1 MVEIKID
8 SENKAPMLIAM
19 SGSSVECAKEVSIVL
34 VEVCKAIS
42 KVTGDPFD
50 NVFASIVGGAKLMRF
65 FEKKEGGRQW
75 KITNGTE

>member
-8 SENKAPMLIAM
+8 TANKAPMELIL
-19 SGSSVECAKEVSIVL
+19 SGSSVECAKEVSIML

-50 NVFASIVGGAKLMRF
+50 NVFTGIVGAAKLLHF
-65 FEKKEGGRQW
+65 FKSKEEG
-75 KITNGTE
+75 NGK

>member
-8 SENKAPMLIAM
+8 TANKAPMELTL
-19 SGSSVECAKEVSIVL
+19 SGSSIECAKEVSIVL

-50 NVFASIVGGAKLMRF
+50 NVFTGIVGAAKLLHF
-65 FEKKEGGRQW
+65 FKDKEN
-75 KITNGTE
+75 KNEH

>member
-19 SGSSVECAKEVSIVL
+19 SGSSVECAKEVSIML

-42 KVTGDPFD
+42 RVTGNTFD
-50 NVFASIVGGAKLMRF
+50 EVFTSIVGGAKLLHF
-65 FEKKEGGRQW
+65 FKSKEEG
-75 KITNGTE
+75 NGK

>member
-8 SENKAPMLIAM
+8 TANKAPMELTL
-19 SGSSVECAKEVSIVL
+19 SGSSIECAKEVSIVL

-50 NVFASIVGGAKLMRF
+50 NVFNGIVGGAKLLHF
-65 FEKKEGGRQW
+65 FKSKEEQ
-75 KITNGTE
+75 NGH

>member
-8 SENKAPMLIAM
+8 TANKAPMELTL
-19 SGSSVECAKEVSIVL
+19 SGSSIECAKEVSIVL

-50 NVFASIVGGAKLMRF
+50 NVFTGIVGGAKLLHF
-65 FEKKEGGRQW
+65 FEDKEN
-75 KITNGTE
+75 KNEH

>member
-8 SENKAPMLIAM
+8 SENKAPMELTL
-19 SGSSVECAKEVSIVL
+19 SGSSIECAKEVSIVL

-50 NVFASIVGGAKLMRF
+50 NVFAGIVGGAKLMRF
-65 FEKKEGGRQW
+65 FEDKEEKR
-75 KITNGTE
+75 NV

>member
-19 SGSSVECAKEVSIVL
+19 SGSSVECAKEVSIML

-42 KVTGDPFD
+42 GVTGNTFD
-50 NVFASIVGGAKLMRF
+50 EVFTGIVGGAKLLRF
-65 FEKKEGGRQW
+65 FKSKEEQ
-75 KITNGTE
+75 NGH

>member
-19 SGSSVECAKEVSIVL
+19 SGSSVECAKEVSIML

-50 NVFASIVGGAKLMRF
+50 NVFTGIVSGAKLLHF
-65 FEKKEGGRQW
+65 FKSKEEG
-75 KITNGTE
+75 NGI

>member
-19 SGSSVECAKEVSIVL
+19 SGSSIECAKEVSIML

-50 NVFASIVGGAKLMRF
+50 NVFTGIVGGAKLLHF
-65 FEKKEGGRQW
+65 FKSKEEG
-75 KITNGTE
+75 NGK